1 MTEADH
7 FGLWAC
13 QLQLIQANRIAYA
26 MHDGF
31 CEGIERGDLHAVR
44 WMAGGRLAMWREAEN
59 YEEGGRG

>member
-7 FGLWAC
+7 FGLWGCELA
-13 QLQLIQANRIAYA
+13 LERRYRIAYA

-31 CEGIERGDLHAVR
+31 CREIGRGSADAVR
-44 WMAGGRLAMWREAEN
+44 WMAGGKLAMWREAEN